1 MSLFSS
7 QTSKVSRALL
17 ISTKPDLALI
27 AKVLTNLAK
36 NPNLGA
42 ILYVS
47 LGCESV
53 PTEEIVRQ
61 AKTFGKPV
69 EFLIIQKEGGLTQT
83 VEHAKAVVADLKQKI
98 AAAPTQ
104 HPFNTLKLGLKCGS
118 SDTTQGLS
126 ANVIAGKITDIFTA
140 AGASVVIGETTE
152 FMGAEHIAARRCVT
166 SEVAQEI
173 AKRVSEMEARAKA
186 VGVDMRGGQPTRGNI
201 DGGLTTI
208 EEKSLGALAK
218 AGSSIFQRVI
228 AYGDNVKQPGLVMMD
243 SPGREPEMLT
253 GLAAAGCNLILFTT
267 GRGAP
272 QGFPFVPVVKTTG
285 NENTWQCL
293 QEHIDCYVG
302 KIMRG
307 EESYADA
314 TQRLFDE
321 IMLFINGDLTKAEQ
335 CRYNNSMNIYV
346 TGPTI

>member
-1 MSLFSS
+1 M
-7 QTSKVSRALL
+7 
-17 ISTKPDLALI
+17 
-27 AKVLTNLAK
+27 
-36 NPNLGA
+36 
-42 ILYVS
+42 
-47 LGCESV
+47 
-53 PTEEIVRQ
+53 
-61 AKTFGKPV
+61 
-69 EFLIIQKEGGLTQT
+69 
-83 VEHAKAVVADLKQKI
+83 
-98 AAAPTQ
+98 
-104 HPFNTLKLGLKCGS
+104 
-118 SDTTQGLS
+118 
-126 ANVIAGKITDIFTA
+126 
-140 AGASVVIGETTE
+140 IGETTE
-152 FMGAEHIAARRCVT
+152 FMGAEHIASRRCVT

-272 QGFPFVPVVKTTG
+272 QGFPFVPVVKITG